1 MCMSVLDDGLLRL
14 TIMEELDNLL
24 SPDMVT
30 RNAAEEN
37 MRQLE
42 YIESYGIIL
51 TEITLNQFIELPLR
65 QMAGIMLTRY
75 AERYW
80 DERNVPD
87 DPCGAI
93 GGGSVISIPAKC
105 TIRETL
111 PVGLQDTNS
120 IIRSSVANTICTI
133 ADTDYPSDWADLSS
147 VIVECL
153 NGDGNS
159 IHGIMQVLINFQYDR
174 IQIKALHALIISNAF
189 RIFDLEDSYSIEAR
203 SLAVVVL
210 KSLFLAGSTLEQTE
224 RANMVYLVL
233 DTYLDKMI
241 YYLSLNHNPNSSFL
255 LPIEI
260 VQLLTF
266 LVTDMTKYLE
276 NYMDHLLPAM
286 CQLFTNFVDIYTK
299 VVVNEADPNLARGE
313 NDFLKLILQ
322 FLQFIQRTIS
332 CGMFRPFVKMT
343 LNYLVYPTILYLQ
356 LPQQNLEQW
365 SIDPEK
371 YIEDEEGVD
380 VTIRVMGQDILLVS
394 VTYMCRKN
402 SELLHCFP
410 KALTDSLGAELLP
423 PFEEAINRL
432 MMMAESEKHT
442 GNANWWKIQEA
453 CFVAVHTLHDLLFNY
468 EEQFDLMNYLMRTR
482 SYLNHRAYPYMAG
495 RALWTLGTWVS
506 SKYINNEMLN
516 EILNK
521 VQETLETKNNFV
533 FKINAVRTI
542 YSIIEAHDV
551 LNDEKRELVQS
562 KFPRLM
568 DGIIVLIL
576 DCASLALCLLLDCLI
591 GIMQTS
597 PSVAAAAK
605 NKIVSVALE
614 VFTKYAEN
622 PFILDSTRDLIRAIC
637 LNKPCLRLMRKK
649 FVPCVVTILTLADDC
664 PSNIIRKNCAVDVLT
679 TIAQNSDGLLT
690 GDLVTK
696 AFPAMIDC
704 VLHSRDNDTI
714 VAGEKCLR
722 AYLSI
727 CPKQVCAYN
736 NDEGLKSIVQ
746 FIIMILGLTISK
758 QTTIKFGPTAIAIMK
773 NIGQMLDDYICTLL
787 KVIVQ
792 EMELV
797 RDPKILAE
805 IVIVFVYLFLT
816 QTRDSFN
823 FLGPLSSPI
832 SGPSLMYVLGTWISV
847 QKFFDG
853 VYERKLNTMTL
864 CKILEYGIAENDFRL
879 LSVKIADGDIDRR
892 CPMTTHMANYF
903 YWNDIHCVFIPILAK
918 IFKLLIRE
926 LCYIKESRLDLAC
939 DKDSDAS
946 TNSSGDSS
954 SDNSF
959 TKNANDKQY
968 LDGKGCNTISDA
980 QLTQQL
986 LMDPL
991 LQSNLEENIMNI
1003 LKRLSVSEYYTS
1015 FANYLTDLE
1024 KDILKALSMP

>member
-14 TIMEELDNLL
+14 TITEELDNLL
-24 SPDMVT
+24 SPDTDT

-37 MRQLE
+37 MKQLE

-51 TEITLNQFIELPLR
+51 TEITLNQFVELPLR

-75 AERYW
+75 TERYW
-80 DERNVPD
+80 DERNIPD

-93 GGGSVISIPAKC
+93 GGGSVITIPAKC

-111 PVGLQDTNS
+111 PVGLHDTNS

-133 ADTDYPSDWADLSS
+133 ADTDYPSDWADLSA

-153 NGDGNS
+153 NGDDNS
-159 IHGIMQVLINFQYDR
+159 IHGIMQVLINFHYDR

-189 RIFDLEDSYSIEAR
+189 RIFDLEERYSIEAR
-203 SLAVVVL
+203 SLAVIVL

-241 YYLSLNHNPNSSFL
+241 YYLSLNHKPNSSFL

-260 VQLLTF
+260 VTLLTF

-299 VVVNEADPNLARGE
+299 VVVNEADPDLARGE
-313 NDFLKLILQ
+313 SDFLKLILQ

-356 LPQQNLEQW
+356 LPKQHLEQW

-380 VTIRVMGQDILLVS
+380 VTIRVVGQDILL
-394 VTYMCRKN
+394 
-402 SELLHCFP
+402 
-410 KALTDSLGAELLP
+410 ALMESLGAELLP
-423 PFEEAINRL
+423 PFQEAINRL

-442 GNANWWKIQEA
+442 GNANWWKVQEA
-453 CFVAVHTLHDLLFNY
+453 CFVAGHTLHDLLFNY
-468 EEQFDLMNYLMRTR
+468 EEQFDLMNYLMRIR

-495 RALWTLGTWVS
+495 RALWTLGTWVC

-516 EILNK
+516 EILTK

-551 LNDEKRELVQS
+551 LDDEKRELVQS
-562 KFPRLM
+562 KFPRVM

-605 NKIVSVALE
+605 NKIISVALE
-614 VFTKYAEN
+614 VFTNYAEN

-649 FVPCVVTILTLADDC
+649 FVPCVVTMLSLTDDC

-690 GDLVTK
+690 GDLLTK

-746 FIIMILGLTISK
+746 FIIMILGLTITK

-773 NIGQMLDDYICTLL
+773 NIGQMMDNYISTLL
-787 KVIVQ
+787 NVIVQ

-816 QTRDSFN
+816 QMRDSFN
-823 FLGPLSSPI
+823 FLGPLSSPG

-864 CKILEYGIAENDFRL
+864 CKIFEYGIAENDFRL
-879 LSVKIADGDIDRR
+879 LSVKIADHDIDRR
-892 CPMTTHMANYF
+892 CPMTTHMANYL

-926 LCYIKESRLDLAC
+926 LCYIKESRWDLAC

-946 TNSSGDSS
+946 TNTSGDSL

-959 TKNANDKQY
+959 TKNSNDKQY
-968 LDGKGCNTISDA
+968 LNSNGCNTISDT
-980 QLTQQL
+980 QLTQEL

-991 LQSNLEENIMNI
+991 LQTNMEEYITNI
-1003 LKRLSVSEYYTS
+1003 LKRLSVSEYYAS